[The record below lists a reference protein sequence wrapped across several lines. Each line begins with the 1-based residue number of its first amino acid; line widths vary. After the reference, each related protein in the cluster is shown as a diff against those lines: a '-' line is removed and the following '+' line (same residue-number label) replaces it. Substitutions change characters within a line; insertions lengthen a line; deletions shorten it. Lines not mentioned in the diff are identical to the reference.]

1 MKRCYRTSS
10 TLPDLCRTRRP
21 RSANLGLITAATLKR
36 SRLLWFQQ
44 ASRQPF
50 PISPSNLASVSSMFW
65 LIRPIGVL
73 ARWPSLP
80 YLAVESKP
88 LQQGLTCPHSPPWCP
103 RIWNHWRTPASVK
116 VRWLME
122 CSRHV
127 QTFCWKCIV
136 PHGFTPCYTSNQK
149 FHCCSMTACPAAQ
162 QFPAEL
168 CSEIAIWGSNLP
180 TCRALHSLTREWC
193 L

>member
-1 MKRCYRTSS
+1 MLQNQQHSSRSLQDPAPPQCKPRANHRSNPKAKQIAVISAGITVTIPNQSKQSCFCFFNALTDQAHRCF
-10 TLPDLCRTRRP
+10 
-21 RSANLGLITAATLKR
+21 G
-36 SRLLWFQQ
+36 
-44 ASRQPF
+44 
-50 PISPSNLASVSSMFW
+50 
-65 LIRPIGVL
+65 
-73 ARWPSLP
+73 SLTP

-103 RIWNHWRTPASVK
+103 RIWNHWRTLASVK

-149 FHCCSMTACPAAQ
+149 FHSCSMTACPAAQ

-180 TCRALHSLTREWC
+180 TCRALHSLTREWR